1 MDCRKNIYS
10 LTDTELAN
18 YQAAVNALK
27 ADGRYDE
34 FIMRHHMAMDVP
46 TLMPGETEFDTG
58 RNAAHRGPSFLPWH
72 RYFIREFEL
81 ALQSVNPT
89 VTLPYW
95 DWATDAALPDPTTAP
110 IWNGNPAAGRVYIGG
125 DGQGADDIVMDG
137 PFAGWTALIEA
148 AGGGFIARPGGISR
162 QLARSGDAIGSGT
175 DSLPTQGQVN
185 GLMPVTTYDSP
196 PWSESATTTPSFRNR
211 LEGWLAEPGELV
223 SHHNR
228 VHVWVGG
235 DMLPG
240 TSPNDPVFFL
250 HHCNVDRLWAEWQRT
265 NPGVM
270 YVPNGGGPPQH
281 NLNDVMTHLNTPSPT
296 PAFSLDYRHNLGFMY
311 DTDPPLVE
319 QVNTSV
325 AFQDVPEGETTY
337 RAALFNIYA
346 CANVTLE
353 ITLPVNAPFGTTSLG
368 TSVVV
373 PPAHGPVVVG
383 RVWFAYTAGAA
394 GVPVAPLIVQ
404 IHCVETGQNFNVTL
418 TANSVPRET
427 CAVMLALDQSGSMSE
442 PAGTTGATRIQ
453 VLREAAARFVE
464 LVQLNNGVGLVR
476 FDHDAYPGIGVT
488 QIVDAASRALVHD
501 AVMAH
506 DTNPLGLTSVGDGLA
521 LALTTLNP
529 VAGYTNK
536 AIVVLTDGIEN
547 SPQSIADVMLG
558 SLGERTFAIGL
569 GSASQVDTAK
579 LSLVANNTDGYL
591 LLTGNLTPDTDDYF
605 RLTKY
610 FHQILAG
617 ITNTSIVTDPSGT
630 LLPGGTVR
638 IPFVF
643 NEADIEGTVILL
655 NDSSAVRFA
664 LETPGGQIIEPG
676 TAAAFGMTY
685 TVGTN
690 MSFYRFPLPVPTS
703 TGAAH
708 AGTWYAVLRV
718 DDGDLQKPT
727 PGRGEERTAGQVSS
741 RVAAT
746 GALPGVSS
754 VRASAHGVR
763 YSLSVHAYSNL
774 RMKMQLTQDSFEPGA
789 TLTLR
794 AVITEYGLTIKR
806 HVHLRAELRRPD
818 NTTAIIALKE
828 VEPSVFEA
836 TTRATVPGVYHF
848 RAVADGN
855 TMLGLPFT
863 REQLLT
869 GGVSVGGDHPLP
881 TTNPNARCIASFC
894 KWFWPLVWVWTILLL
909 LILIL
914 LWVIARS

>member
-10 LTDTELAN
+10 LSDTELAN
-18 YQAAVNALK
+18 FLAAVNAIK

-34 FIMRHHMAMDVP
+34 FIMRHHMAMDEL
-46 TLMPGETEFDTG
+46 TLFPGEVGTT

-81 ALQSVNPT
+81 ALQSVIPS

-95 DWATDAALPDPTTAP
+95 DWATDAALPNPKNAP
-110 IWNGNPAAGRVYIGG
+110 IWNTNAGAGRIYIGG
-125 DGQGADDIVMDG
+125 DGDPVTTG

-148 AGGGFIARPGGISR
+148 AGGGFVARPGGLIR
-162 QLARSGDAIGSGT
+162 ELGQGT
-175 DSLPTQGQVN
+175 STLPTQAQVT
-185 GLMPVTTYDSP
+185 GAMGITTYDIA
-196 PWSESATTTPSFRNR
+196 PWNESNSTTPSLRNR
-211 LEGWLAEPGELV
+211 LEGWRREAGESGSQL
-223 SHHNR
+223 HNR

-235 DMLPG
+235 DMSPG

-250 HHCNVDRLWAEWQRT
+250 HHCNVDRLWAQWQAA
-265 NPGVM
+265 NPGVP
-270 YVPNGGGPPQH
+270 YAPNGGGPPQH
-281 NLNDVMTHLNTPSPT
+281 NLNDVMTHLDTPSPT

-319 QVNTSV
+319 QVDANV

-337 RAALFNIYA
+337 RAALFRVYA

-353 ITLPVNAPFGTTSLG
+353 IISPVNAPFATTSLG

-373 PPAHGPVVVG
+373 PPTHGPFVTG

-394 GVPVAPLIVQ
+394 GVAVAPAVVQ
-404 IHCVETGQNFNVTL
+404 IQCVETGQIFDVTL

-427 CAVMLALDQSGSMSE
+427 CAVMLTLDQSGSMDLL
-442 PAGTTGATRIQ
+442 AGTTGATRIE
-453 VLREAAARFVE
+453 VLREAAVRFVE
-464 LVQLNNGVGLVR
+464 LVQLNNGVGIVR

-488 QIVDAASRALVHD
+488 QIVDEPSRTTVRD
-501 AVMAH
+501 AVLAH
-506 DTNPLGLTSVGDGLA
+506 ATNPAGATSVGDGVA
-521 LALTTLNP
+521 LARTTLDP

-536 AIVVLTDGIEN
+536 AMIVLTDGQENTPQFIE
-547 SPQSIADVMLG
+547 DVMG
-558 SLGERTFAIGL
+558 SVNDQTFAIGL
-569 GSASQVDTAK
+569 GAANQVDTSK
-579 LSLVANNTDGYL
+579 LAMLANNTDGYL
-591 LLTGNLTPDTDDYF
+591 LLTGHLTPDTDDYF

-630 LLPGGTVR
+630 LLPGVTLR

-655 NDSSAVRFA
+655 NDLPAIRFA
-664 LETPGGQIIEPG
+664 LETPGGDLIEPG
-676 TAAAFGMTY
+676 TAAAFGVTH

-690 MSFYRFPLPVPTS
+690 MSFYRFSLPVPTS
-703 TGAAH
+703 AGAAH

-718 DDGDLQKPT
+718 DEGDFRKHLSGRDDDRAIGRDGRRD
-727 PGRGEERTAGQVSS
+727 
-741 RVAAT
+741 AA
-746 GALPGVSS
+746 GALPGLDAR
-754 VRASAHGVR
+754 RASAHGVR

-774 RMKMQLTQDSFEPGA
+774 RMRVRLTQDSFEPGA

-794 AVITEYGLTIKR
+794 AVITEYGLMIKR
-806 HVHLRAELRRPD
+806 HAHLRAELRRPD
-818 NTTAIIALKE
+818 NTTATLALKE

-836 TTRATVPGVYHF
+836 STSAALPGVYHF

-855 TMLGLPFT
+855 TMLGLAFT

-869 GGVSVGGDHPLP
+869 GGVSQGGDQPRPPGGSPLAECA
-881 TTNPNARCIASFC
+881 ARIC
-894 KWFWPLVWVWTILLL
+894 KWFWPLVWVWTILLV